1 MMKKFISGLK
11 SFVGHMGAYFMFSIL
26 AFAIPAALLQSP
38 TVNMPLVWAALTF
51 GALVALC
58 DLLFVFPLIHS
69 YIATVVLHGVFTIA
83 SFGISFIWVSGLIER
98 GKTGVFG
105 VLLFS
110 VLYLILAIIRCA
122 YHSASTKKENEKKA
136 YTSLYTPTDVD

>member
-1 MMKKFISGLK
+1 MKKFISGVK
-11 SFVGHMGAYFMFSIL
+11 SYLGHVGAYFMFSVL
-26 AFAIPAALLQSP
+26 AFAIPAAILQSP
-38 TVNMPLVWAALTF
+38 TVNMPLIWAALTF
-51 GALVALC
+51 GVLVALC
-58 DLLFVFPLIHS
+58 DLLFVFPLIRS
-69 YIATVVLHGVFTIA
+69 YMAKVVLHGVFSIA

-110 VLYLILAIIRCA
+110 VFYFILAAIRCV
-122 YHSASTKKENEKKA
+122 YHFATTKKENEKKA